1 MTSKPPQIPH
11 NPAKGIPLVLIAC
24 LFAAAMATAA
34 KLIRPG
40 IASSTISLVRFLVS
54 FLILSLALPWVQ
66 RKTPLKRA
74 LKVQDWKSTFVR
86 IISATACLLTYFYAI
101 QHIPLSTAVVLV
113 FTSPLYIPVITWIWK
128 RTPIPP
134 MIWWSLGTG
143 FIGVVLIVGP
153 QFKSLHKGL
162 IAGVIAGILAAISY
176 VATRMQVKTET
187 PFRMNFYLFLL
198 GSVLIF
204 AIGGKTFIVNFS
216 SLTGHDWLLLGL
228 VGVFGLTYQYILSLA
243 VRTIRVRFAGA
254 FLYFTIVFA
263 FFGEWLFFG
272 KSPTLLNYLGVLLVI
287 FGGFLMTI
295 LEPAKKA

>member
-1 MTSKPPQIPH
+1 MTSKPHKITH

-24 LFAAAMATAA
+24 FFAAAMATAA

-40 IASSTISLVRFLVS
+40 IASTTISFVRFLVS
-54 FLILSLALPWVQ
+54 LLLLSLALPWVQ

-74 LKVQDWKSTFVR
+74 LKVQDWRSTFVR

-113 FTSPLYIPVITWIWK
+113 FTSPLYIPIITWIWK
-128 RTPIPP
+128 KTPIPP

-143 FIGVVLIVGP
+143 FIGVLLIVGP
-153 QFKSLHKGL
+153 EFRSLHKGL
-162 IAGVIAGILAAISY
+162 IAGIISGILAAISY

-198 GSVLIF
+198 GSLIIF
-204 AIGGKTFIVNFS
+204 AIGAKTFIINFN
-216 SLTGHDWLLLGL
+216 SLTGYDWLLLVL
-228 VGVFGLTYQYILSLA
+228 VGVFGLSYQYILSLA
-243 VRTIRVRFAGA
+243 VRTIRIRFAGA

-272 KSPTLLNYLGVLLVI
+272 KAPTLLNYLGVLLVI
-287 FGGFLMTI
+287 LGGFLMI
-295 LEPAKKA
+295 LLEPGEKT